1 MTSEQELRESIIKQ
15 IEDVFIKQTDG
26 VWQQPFTVNEVKD
39 IVRGKQVYPWA
50 YMFEVLLVR
59 ARQMSVGITGV
70 DHPESER
77 TELGPNDYLR
87 MSDLERIIKDLTCP
101 TK

>member
-26 VWQQPFTVNEVKD
+26 AWQQPFTVNHVKD

-50 YMFEVLLVR
+50 YMFEMLLAR
-59 ARQMSVGITGV
+59 ARQASYTLSLEV
-70 DHPESER
+70 DDPSDAR
-77 TELGPNDYLR
+77 VIC
-87 MSDLERIIKDLTCP
+87 MSDLEQLIKDLTCP